1 MKHTNTT
8 SFGRTMEFIRKISD
22 YRSRY
27 QPLELQLQKNGG
39 LQKQIFYEENGITKV
54 HSTNISIKGIGSLRK
69 AADQTVKNESMMKQS
84 QVMKID
90 HEGLISEIIF
100 LQNKDRRKTEIEQFD
115 GNQQKEIE
123 EFCRE
128 NPIKVMICITMYSE
142 PLSELQKSLQGIQ
155 ESLQEFYEN
164 DILPQ
169 QIVVVVIY
177 DGIENIRNQADEN
190 NNNQEG
196 DIIPYFCQYLDKQNN
211 IEVNQTLEYQYLRYK
226 FKKELIQKY
235 SLEQRKLFQEKPDQ
249 LKSIYQDKYLRNEI
263 KQQQQN
269 ENDLQAIIKI
279 MEEQHRKAV
288 EYVKLRQ
295 DNALVYQNVQ
305 KIKLP
310 NKDEEQMPIFHVF
323 KFANGTKLSSHLW
336 FFKGFCHE
344 FKPEY
349 CVLMDCGARPQKGS
363 VYNLVKELIDNDQ
376 VGGAC
381 GKMTIELSKTGN
393 QKDEYMDILT
403 ELLSVNIFN
412 IERCQKCEYDIGN
425 LLDKQF
431 ESALN
436 FIQVL
441 PGAYSAYRYKAF
453 STKYK
458 KNTEP
463 EINNSQQVQANN
475 EQEVSQN
482 ENILD
487 YYLKSKLDHNY
498 EHATL
503 EEANM
508 FLAEDRVLCLYLFCN
523 GYYLRYVRDALVE
536 VDPPQTM
543 IQLLLQRR
551 RWING
556 SFFALNYVI
565 KKFGEL
571 LPNSGHSRTDQYLFI
586 ICLVFARISQAMQYS
601 IISLQMVWLY
611 MILNTLT
618 ETLEKVVAAAIKQ
631 AVMGSYGF
639 LIFCLIYLSLNYN
652 PSSVNMISKKDEKEE
667 ERHKINSYFFSK
679 FYGISTLLGLF
690 SIFNAGITIYLFI
703 EELIINLSPFNFFQ
717 YPQDLPSYVY
727 FIVLLSIILTILPF
741 LLQICIDRKLVIQI
755 AINSIHYVYY
765 MPTYTH
771 LFITYSF
778 CRIDDLT
785 WGTKGLTQELEN
797 KDQNN
802 RESNK
807 KYQKAKFLVKWI
819 FWNVALV
826 LTFYLLFS
834 FKIQN
839 IIIIIVLALGVTFSI
854 LQLAKFF
861 GYFKFWIKLIISKKE
876 SNNQVHN
883 FNEQQQIVRRK
894 TKKERSIKQKEYTKA
909 LYQPFPQDEGQS
921 QTQ

>member
-1 MKHTNTT
+1 MRKNNTT
-8 SFGRTMEFIRKISD
+8 SFGRTIDFMRKISD

-39 LQKQIFYEENGITKV
+39 LQKQIYCDEGNGITSAK
-54 HSTNISIKGIGSLRK
+54 TQNISIKGIGSLRG
-69 AADQTVKNESMMKQS
+69 AINQNTERNETMNQS

-100 LQNKDRRKTEIEQFD
+100 LQNQKRRNEEINKLDES
-115 GNQQKEIE
+115 QKNEIE
-123 EFCRE
+123 EFCKE
-128 NPIKVMICITMYSE
+128 NSIKVMICITMYSE

-155 ESLQEFYEN
+155 ESLLEFYEN
-164 DILPQ
+164 DILPH

-190 NNNQEG
+190 DNNQEG

-211 IEVNQTLEYQYLRYK
+211 IEGKQTLEDQYLRYK

-235 SLEQRKLFQEKPDQ
+235 SLEQRKLFQEKSDL
-249 LKSIYQDKYLRNEI
+249 LKLAYQDKYLRNQI
-263 KQQQQN
+263 KKKQKQ
-269 ENDLQAIIKI
+269 ENDLQTILET
-279 MEEQHRKAV
+279 MEEQYKKAK
-288 EYVKLRQ
+288 EYIELRQ
-295 DNALVYQNVQ
+295 NNALVYQTVQ
-305 KIKLP
+305 KIKVP

-344 FKPEY
+344 FQPEY
-349 CVLMDCGARPQKGS
+349 CVLMDCGARPQKAS
-363 VYNLVKELIDNDQ
+363 VYNLIKELINNDQ

-393 QKDEYMDILT
+393 QKDDYMDMLT

-453 STKYK
+453 STKYQK
-458 KNTEP
+458 DNQAQ
-463 EINNSQQVQANN
+463 IGDSQLQMNN
-475 EQEVSQN
+475 EISQN

-487 YYLKSKLDHNY
+487 FYLKSKLDPNY
-498 EHATL
+498 EHGTL

-523 GYYLRYVRDALVE
+523 GYYLKYVRDALVE

-565 KKFGEL
+565 KKFAQL
-571 LPNSGHSRTDQYLFI
+571 LPNSGHSRIDKSLFI
-586 ICLVFARISQAMQYS
+586 ICLVFGRISQVMQYS
-601 IISLQMVWLY
+601 ILSLQMVWLY

-618 ETLEKVVAAAIKQ
+618 ETLDKVIASAIKQ

-652 PSSVNMISKKDEKEE
+652 ASSVNMISKKDEKEE
-667 ERHKINSYFFSK
+667 ERHKINQYFFSK
-679 FYGISTLLGLF
+679 FYGISTILGLL
-690 SIFNAGITIYLFI
+690 SIFNAAITIYLFI
-703 EELIINLSPFNFFQ
+703 VELIINQSPFNFIQ
-717 YPQDLPSYVY
+717 IPQDLPSYVY
-727 FIVLLSIILTILPF
+727 FIVLVSIIITILPF
-741 LLQICIDRKLVIQI
+741 FLQICIDRKLVIQI
-755 AINSIHYVYY
+755 AINSIHYIYY
-765 MPTYTH
+765 MPTYSH

-807 KYQKAKFLVKWI
+807 KYQKSKFLIKWI
-819 FWNVALV
+819 LWNVGVV
-826 LTFYLLFS
+826 LIFYLLFS

-839 IIIIIVLALGVTFSI
+839 IIIIIVLALGVTFCI
-854 LQLAKFF
+854 LQLAKFI
-861 GYFKFWIKLIISKKE
+861 GYFKFWLNQIKSKYQ
-876 SNNQVHN
+876 SNFQVHN
-883 FNEQQQIVRRK
+883 SDQQQFGRRS
-894 TKKERSIKQKEYTKA
+894 TKRERSIKQKEKLRA
-909 LYQPFPQDEGQS
+909 LYQPFSQDEGQS
-921 QTQ
+921 QMHQ